1 MKVSELAARAGIAS
15 SAVRWYESV
24 GILPPATR
32 NPMAIVSTSKRISGG
47 CDPVDA
53 TGSPCVGRW
62 PGLGLDDAVL
72 TVGDPATFL
81 ALLED
86 ARPEYRDRRRAS
98 GVGRPPRARG
108 RERRRRPRLRIVHIA
123 PEADVDARLR
133 ALRLGFDEAL
143 STSVCAEE
151 LLGRLALLDERA
163 RPRPVTTVEVGDDV
177 ELDLFAH
184 ELRRSGRPIHLRPK
198 EFNLLAMLA
207 AHPGRAYTRRQLL
220 DRVWGRSITGTRGRS
235 TSTSAGCARRS
246 RPTRPARSIS

>member
-1 MKVSELAARAGIAS
+1 MTDGH
-15 SAVRWYESV
+15 
-24 GILPPATR
+24 P
-32 NPMAIVSTSKRISGG
+32 TSKPDRPASAQTPHLDWLALADDG
-47 CDPVDA
+47 PL
-53 TGSPCVGRW
+53 
-62 PGLGLDDAVL
+62 LGLADAIR
-72 TVGDPATFL
+72 TIGDPAAFL
-81 ALLED
+81 SLLED
-86 ARPEYRDRRRAS
+86 ARPRIAIVAEPPAS
-98 GVGRPPRARG
+98 ADLVERVG

-163 RPRPVTTVEVGDDV
+163 RPGPVTTVEVGDDV

-220 DRVWGRSITGTRGRS
+220 DRVWGPEHHGDPRTVDVHIRWLRSKIETD
-235 TSTSAGCARRS
+235 
-246 RPTRPARSIS
+246 PARPLHLVTLRGVGYRLDPPLR

>member
-1 MKVSELAARAGIAS
+1 MTDGH
-15 SAVRWYESV
+15 
-24 GILPPATR
+24 P
-32 NPMAIVSTSKRISGG
+32 TSKPDRPASGQTPHLEWLALADDG
-47 CDPVDA
+47 PL
-53 TGSPCVGRW
+53 
-62 PGLGLDDAVL
+62 LGLADAIR
-72 TVGDPATFL
+72 TIGDPAAFL
-81 ALLED
+81 SLLED
-86 ARPEYRDRRRAS
+86 ARPRIAIVAEPPAS
-98 GVGRPPRARG
+98 ADLVERVA

-163 RPRPVTTVEVGDDV
+163 RPGPVTTVEVGDDV

-220 DRVWGRSITGTRGRS
+220 DRVWGPEHHGDPRTVDVHIRWLRAKIETD
-235 TSTSAGCARRS
+235 
-246 RPTRPARSIS
+246 PARPLHLVTLRGVGYRLDPPFR